1 MQRQIT
7 RIHSFALVLFVL
19 SVLFHGCS
27 FGNVIMSGEVLDAT
41 GKEFVRTGELFNQ
54 LHSLGKVSDEDY
66 RVWASFARRFK
77 IIYKPVVNS
86 WLAAATVKDKQEAAD
101 ALRVIRAELIAFALA
116 IDERKK

>member
-1 MQRQIT
+1 MQKRQACFYLAWLIL
-7 RIHSFALVLFVL
+7 ALHL
-19 SVLFHGCS
+19 SACS
-27 FGNVIMSGEVLDAT
+27 FGNVIMSGEIIDAT
-41 GKEFVRTGELFNQ
+41 GKEFVRTGKLFNQ
-54 LHSLGKVSDEDY
+54 LHSLGKVSDKDY